1 MGISVCA
8 FSAKA
13 APRKHQARISRPMH
27 VGRFT
32 QEPAETCPL
41 THSPRVLS
49 IGPAASTV
57 VRISRAPRSVHDCR
71 PGQSDWMTS
80 ETGSVVIGSAPARS
94 AAVRCSYCFLSRP
107 GGRFFQNKFLALEGQ
122 MCSTFRASQT
132 EITANRYAPHS
143 FSCTWQGDSTP
154 ATNLRSHYETTKQK
168 HCTDSKPDGPFHCRR
183 CVGAHRHDPAS
194 SRSDSRLVQY
204 RRGRQPGGFAG
215 WGDRSALHHHGQ
227 LRFHVLGCLR
237 PYRGFPDQPWRA

>member
-71 PGQSDWMTS
+71 PGQSDWLTS

-94 AAVRCSYCFLSRP
+94 AAVRDSDQFLNRP
-107 GGRFFQNKFLALEGQ
+107 GGRFF
-122 MCSTFRASQT
+122 S
-132 EITANRYAPHS
+132 
-143 FSCTWQGDSTP
+143 
-154 ATNLRSHYETTKQK
+154 KQI
-168 HCTDSKPDGPFHCRR
+168 S
-183 CVGAHRHDPAS
+183 CVGGADVLNIHGKPNRIYCEPLCAV
-194 SRSDSRLVQY
+194 LVQLHLA
-204 RRGRQPGGFAG
+204 GRLDPCNQPQEP
-215 WGDRSALHHHGQ
+215 L
-227 LRFHVLGCLR
+227 
-237 PYRGFPDQPWRA
+237 